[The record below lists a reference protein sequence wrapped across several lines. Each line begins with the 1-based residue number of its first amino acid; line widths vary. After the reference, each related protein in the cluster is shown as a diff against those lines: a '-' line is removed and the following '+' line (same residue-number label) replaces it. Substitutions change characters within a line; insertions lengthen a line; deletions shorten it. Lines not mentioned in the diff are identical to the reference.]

1 MIEMLIIVF
10 ILGSCVVARSDQDN
24 TTVTIPPGYAL
35 QDYLCNGTL
44 QSNITVLLDG
54 DGEHLISSER
64 SCNISNEGGSI
75 TITGSSTQRITIRCK
90 GEGAIFAYLS
100 VQIIKLEGIT
110 FIKCAID
117 LVSIEN
123 TFILNCTFQSCSNG
137 AISSKSSTNTYI
149 AGCAFSDTDHG
160 VVTLVASTGNVC
172 ITNCT
177 FHNSYNSGM
186 DVGGAVSLSESTGNV
201 HITDCTFHNNRVD
214 SDGSDGGDGPSY
226 RGNGGAVSLSG
237 STVNA
242 HITDCTFHNNSAGG
256 SGGAVSLSG
265 STGNVHITDCT
276 FHNNRVDSH
285 DSGDGLSY
293 HGNGGAV
300 SLSGSTGNVHIT
312 DCTFHNNRVDS
323 HDSGDGLSYHGNGGA
338 VSLSGSTVNAHITD
352 CTFHNNSAAG
362 GGGGGLGLQ
371 GLGGA
376 VYLDAKVNA
385 HITGCTFQNNRASN
399 NGGANV
405 HGAGGAVYLFQFI
418 QDDDR
423 FMYYYAHITHC
434 TFQNNNADSD
444 GGAVYMSTFG
454 FPNISDCT
462 FQNNSAGGNGG
473 GVLLSGIIAYDPH
486 ITNCTFQNNRAA
498 VMGGA
503 VVLDSVN
510 AYITDCT
517 FQNNSAHGHGG
528 AVSLSVSLFN
538 VVYITDCTF
547 ENNRATG
554 AGNGGAVYQYEL
566 SGNAHITDCTFH
578 NNSAA
583 GSGGAVCLNAKVN
596 AHITGCTFQ
605 NNRASGV
612 GGGGGAV
619 SRCGSTGDTHITG
632 CTFQNNRADG
642 HGGGGGAVSMPG
654 STGHAYITGCTFQN
668 NSASYAGGAV
678 ELYRHSGNVN
688 ITNSTFHINNA
699 KIGGAI
705 HIKEMSSYL
714 FISMSSFTNNTSQAG
729 AAMYA
734 IHNDIDSYNSLP
746 TGPIILQDVIVKD
759 NHCSSDQ
766 CAGTIHFKGVIL
778 EIIGSYITG
787 SHFVSNS
794 PHGAIEGENGILQLQ
809 GYITFENNTGVNGG
823 AISLSNNVPVY
834 FYDNCKVAFLQNVAT
849 EYGGAIYNNGE
860 FFAPNQEP
868 TIGEIIDCILRF
880 HVVIEE
886 HSCNGSF
893 SITFIGNHA
902 PHGGHAVYA
911 TPIYHCNHHFNS
923 IEKSGYCDKDM
934 VEYFNIIPLPD
945 DTTDVQVLSFPDHV
959 NYCGCSDPFL
969 CNGTSPQF
977 TTHPGRTVRIMV
989 TPIGNGEQLSPSAVY
1004 TQVDRIILLGPRQKA
1019 QWVGTVCG
1027 TMEYNIFG
1035 PEMASLQLLL
1045 YNDPSGSKKTVID
1058 VKLLPCGPWFTLAP
1072 DMRCNCSQLFAT
1084 LGVACDASEYT
1095 VTRNKTNWI
1104 GVYNNTLPAVAQTCP
1119 LDYCNSNITKM
1130 SPETLMDLC
1139 NGGRAGIICGHC
1151 PGNLSVVF
1159 GSSKCQV
1166 CSDMWLTTLVMFAVL
1181 GVFLVAALFFLNLT
1195 ITQGTLY
1202 GLIFYANIIQV
1213 NASIFFNQSILNP
1226 LQVIVSFVNLDLG
1239 LPMCF
1244 YNNMD
1249 DADKAGLQFAFPAY
1263 LLILTM
1269 TTILVCHYCLQRSPT
1284 TSNGLSLYMVSN
1296 IIGER
1301 AVGVLST
1308 LIYLSYS
1315 KMLRNVI
1322 DILTYSTVHLP
1333 SGVMKVWFYDG
1344 NVEYLHGKH
1353 TVLFVVAMVTCTLF
1367 LLPYTIALT
1376 FIPIIEQHSEH
1387 NRLFNYLH
1395 TKANQIKPMNDAHY
1409 APYKGEWRWWLGARL
1424 WLLVVM
1430 YSLNPVYSSD
1440 RPSLLLT
1447 IQGTMMILFTVA
1459 QARIMPFGQSH
1470 QKTHQSNS
1478 RTNFYNRL
1486 YNSLD
1491 MFYLLNY
1498 TALAVSMLYIIDQS
1512 LDQQQI
1518 AAVAVGVL
1526 VGLYVVMLMVTVMYH
1541 LIVAILKACLMYDI
1555 TREKFN
1561 ALFEKK
1567 QYQPN
1572 VPINM
1577 EQDDPTR
1584 STTVSATTVTVHY
1597 GLREPLS
1604 EDPVNETSQ

>member
-1 MIEMLIIVF
+1 MLIIVF
-10 ILGSCVVARSDQDN
+10 ILGSCVVARSDQIN

-44 QSNITVLLDG
+44 QSNIKFVLD
-54 DGEHLISSER
+54 DGEHRISSER
-64 SCNISNEGGSI
+64 SCNISNKNGI
-75 TITGSSTQRITIRCK
+75 TITGSSTQTITICCE
-90 GEGAIFAYLS
+90 GEGIAFVFLS
-100 VQIIKLEGIT
+100 IQMLTMEGIT
-110 FIKCAID
+110 FFNCGIE
-117 LVSIEN
+117 LTSIEH
-123 TFILNCTFQSCSNG
+123 TFILNCTFQNSSNG
-137 AISSKSSTNTYI
+137 AILSKSSNNTYI
-149 AGCAFSDTDHG
+149 ASCVFSDTRGG
-160 VVTLVASTGNVC
+160 VVALIRSTGSVV

-177 FHNSYNSGM
+177 FQNCYSSAR
-186 DVGGAVSLSESTGNV
+186 DVGGGAVSLRRSTGNA
-201 HITDCTFHNNRVD
+201 HITGRTLQNNLAGSNDGGGAVSLIQITGNIHITGCTFQNNWA
-214 SDGSDGGDGPSY
+214 DGYGAGAA
-226 RGNGGAVSLSG
+226 GAVSLSG
-237 STVNA
+237 STSDA
-242 HITDCTFHNNSAGG
+242 HITDCTFQNNRATI
-256 SGGAVSLSG
+256 GGAVSLL
-265 STGNVHITDCT
+265 HIT
-276 FHNNRVDSH
+276 
-285 DSGDGLSY
+285 G
-293 HGNGGAV
+293 
-300 SLSGSTGNVHIT
+300 
-312 DCTFHNNRVDS
+312 
-323 HDSGDGLSYHGNGGA
+323 
-338 VSLSGSTVNAHITD
+338 
-352 CTFHNNSAAG
+352 
-362 GGGGGLGLQ
+362 
-371 GLGGA
+371 
-376 VYLDAKVNA
+376 NA
-385 HITGCTFQNNRASN
+385 HITGCTFQNNSCVNGGGAVVMLISGNANIADCAFQNNRADGYGLG
-399 NGGANV
+399 NGGAV
-405 HGAGGAVYLFQFI
+405 W
-418 QDDDR
+418 
-423 FMYYYAHITHC
+423 
-434 TFQNNNADSD
+434 
-444 GGAVYMSTFG
+444 
-454 FPNISDCT
+454 
-462 FQNNSAGGNGG
+462 
-473 GVLLSGIIAYDPH
+473 LSGSTRNSH
-486 ITNCTFQNNRAA
+486 ITNCTFQNNRADDS
-498 VMGGA
+498 GGA
-503 VVLDSVN
+503 VSLWESIGDHHF
-510 AYITDCT
+510 TDCT
-517 FQNNSAHGHGG
+517 FQNNSASNHGG
-528 AVSLSVSLFN
+528 GVVLLSDSTTGSAH
-538 VVYITDCTF
+538 ITCRNCTF
-547 ENNRATG
+547 LNNRA
-554 AGNGGAVYQYEL
+554 AVGGAAAAISH
-566 SGNAHITDCTFH
+566 SGSIHDAHITDCTFK
-578 NNSAA
+578 NNRATGGGGGGVSLSGITGDAHITDCTFQNNRA
-583 GSGGAVCLNAKVN
+583 DGGGGGAVSLSGITGD

-605 NNRASGV
+605 NNW
-612 GGGGGAV
+612 
-619 SRCGSTGDTHITG
+619 
-632 CTFQNNRADG
+632 ADG
-642 HGGGGGAVSMPG
+642 HGGGGGAVNMSG
-654 STGHAYITGCTFQN
+654 LTGDAHITGCSFQN

-678 ELYRHSGNVN
+678 ELYRQSGNVS

-699 KIGGAI
+699 QIGGAMR
-705 HIKEMSSYL
+705 IKEMSSYL

-734 IHNDIDSYNSLP
+734 INNDIDSYNSLT

-759 NHCSSDQ
+759 NHCSADK
-766 CAGTIHFKGVIL
+766 CEGAIYFRGLTM
-778 EIIGSYITG
+778 EIIGSTITG

-794 PHGAIEGENGILQLQ
+794 PQGAIEGENGILLLQ
-809 GYITFENNTGVNGG
+809 GYITFENNTGRNGG

-834 FYDNCKVAFLQNVAT
+834 FYDNCKVVYLKNVAT
-849 EYGGAIYNNGE
+849 EYGGAIYNNGK

-868 TIGEIIDCILRF
+868 KTDEIVDCILRF
-880 HVVIEE
+880 YVITEE

-902 PHGGHAVYA
+902 QHGGHAVYA
-911 TPIYHCNHHFNS
+911 TPIHHCYHHFNS
-923 IEKSGYCDKDM
+923 IGKSGYCDNDM
-934 VEYFNIIPLPD
+934 VKYFNIIPLPD
-945 DTTDVQVLSFPDHV
+945 DTSDVQVLSFPDHV
-959 NYCGCSDPFL
+959 NYCGCSDLYL
-969 CNGTSPQF
+969 CTGTSPQL

-989 TPIGNGEQLSPSAVY
+989 TPVGNGEQLSPSAVY
-1004 TQVDRIILLGPRQKA
+1004 TQVDKNYVLLGPRQKA
-1019 QWVGTVCG
+1019 QWVGSVCG
-1027 TMEYNIFG
+1027 TMEFNIYG

-1045 YNDPSGSKKTVID
+1045 YNDPSGSKTTVID
-1058 VKLLPCGPWFTLAP
+1058 VKLLPCGPWFTMTP
-1072 DMRCNCSQLFAT
+1072 DMKCNCSQLFAT

-1119 LDYCNSNITKM
+1119 ADYCNSNITKL
-1130 SPETLMDLC
+1130 SPEMLMVLC

-1151 PGNLSVVF
+1151 PENLSVVF

-1213 NASIFFNQSILNP
+1213 NTSIFFNQSILKP
-1226 LQVIVSFVNLDLG
+1226 LQVIMSLMNLDFG

-1249 DADKAGLQFAFPAY
+1249 DADKAGLQFVFPAY

-1269 TTILVCHYCLQRSPT
+1269 ATILVCHYCLQRSPN
-1284 TSNGLSLYMVSN
+1284 TSTGFSLHRVST

-1315 KMLRNVI
+1315 KLLRNVI

-1353 TVLFVVAMVTCTLF
+1353 TVLFVVAMATSTLF

-1395 TKANQIKPMNDAHY
+1395 KKANQIKPMNDAHY

-1447 IQGTMMILFTVA
+1447 IQATGVILFTIA

-1470 QKTHQSNS
+1470 QKTHQSNR

-1498 TALAVSMLYIIDQS
+1498 TALAMSMLYIIDQS

-1518 AAVAVGVL
+1518 AVVAVGVL
-1526 VGLYVVMLMVTVMYH
+1526 VGLYVVMLMVTVLYH
-1541 LIVAILKACLMYDI
+1541 LIVAILKACMMYDI

-1567 QYQPN
+1567 QYEPM

-1577 EQDDPTR
+1577 ELDDPTN
-1584 STTVSATTVTVHY
+1584 STTVSTTTVAVHY
-1597 GLREPLS
+1597 GLREPLC
-1604 EDPVNETSQ
+1604 EDPVN